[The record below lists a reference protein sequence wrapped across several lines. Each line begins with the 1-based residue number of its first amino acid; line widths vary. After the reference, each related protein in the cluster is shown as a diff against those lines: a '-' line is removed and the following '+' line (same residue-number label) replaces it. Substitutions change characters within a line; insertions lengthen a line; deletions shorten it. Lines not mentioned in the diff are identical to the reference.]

1 MEEEREFQMRTV
13 GVKHSYRKSGFNS
26 NSTGIHQAFSVL
38 VKVLNYALVINS
50 TVSLFMAQ
58 YL

>member
-1 MEEEREFQMRTV
+1 MKTV
-13 GVKHSYRKSGFNS
+13 EVKHSYRKSGFNS

-38 VKVLNYALVINS
+38 VKVLNSALVINPMA
-50 TVSLFMAQ
+50 SLCMAL